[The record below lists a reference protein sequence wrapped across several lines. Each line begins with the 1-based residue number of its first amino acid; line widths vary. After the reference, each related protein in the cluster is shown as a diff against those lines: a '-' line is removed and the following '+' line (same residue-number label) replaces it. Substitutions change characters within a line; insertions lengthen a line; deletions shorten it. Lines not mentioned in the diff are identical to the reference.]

1 MKNDILE
8 AIQQVKI
15 EIDSG
20 WIPIDDIIC
29 SPDLQLRSEMWDDVH
44 SKDSMMDSIKRD
56 GMISPPVVEVVGIFP
71 DVEALLLSGHRR
83 VEAARASGEKD
94 IYCIIKK
101 GMTQADRLAL
111 MIRIDVNQ
119 KEYTSE
125 EKDRLWTAHWHEKH
139 TKECKCDLSSPQKCK
154 YSISK
159 WAREMG
165 IPQSTAKDHVRW
177 PTEAQVDVT
186 EDHPEEEIIDEKSRS
201 QISIKETNKEGS
213 EMASDKKPDTYYGFK
228 EVKKRLDVEHQG
240 LHNLVKL
247 LEQEYKHRGIKTCTK
262 PAYVLSRM
270 MDMMVSASKSEEKN
284 EKWRLKDT
292 IRSFTG
298 GVKSVVNKKS
308 E

>member
-1 MKNDILE
+1 MTNGISE
-8 AIQQVKI
+8 SIRQVNI
-15 EIDSG
+15 DVDSG
-20 WIPIDDIIC
+20 WIKIDDIIYN
-29 SPDLQLRSEMWDDVH
+29 PDLQWRSEMWDEMH
-44 SKDSMMDSIKRD
+44 SEYLMKDSIKKD
-56 GMISPPVVEVVGIFP
+56 GMISPPVVEVVGVFP
-71 DVEALLLSGHRR
+71 DVKAMLLSGHRR
-83 VEAARASGEKD
+83 VEAARALGEKE

-101 GMTQADRLAL
+101 EMIQADKLAL

-125 EKDRLWTAHWHEKH
+125 EKNNLWTAHWHEKH
-139 TKECKCDLSSPQKCK
+139 SKECKCDLLSPQKCK
-154 YSISK
+154 YTISK

-165 IPQSTAKDHVRW
+165 IPQSTAKDHVQW
-177 PTEAQVDVT
+177 PTEAQVDAT

-201 QISIKETNKEGS
+201 QISINETNKES
-213 EMASDKKPDTYYGFK
+213 NEMGNTKKPDTYYGFK
-228 EVKKRLDVEHQG
+228 EVKIRLEIEHPG

-270 MDMMVSASKSEEKN
+270 MEMMVSASKSEEKS
-284 EKWRLKDT
+284 EKWKLKDT